1 MFEEGS
7 FRRRPRGFR
16 RKCQS
21 LKPYAAHPFVGG
33 YDWHGAGAYDSSIM
47 HAGGPAPP
55 QYYTTYP
62 STPVVDNRAAYSWY
76 KQPLS
81 SPESLSSLTPNTQF
95 DSTPPYPCHLAQN
108 QQPTDLQQYQMDIF
122 SSKFHSDYSFLSAI
136 FLWSCLWQQKTIEI
150 EENKANCHRKFTV
163 QNSYKTSKWFFI
175 ECFIDNVSS
184 MTSWWLL
191 SNSPKIVTKI
201 TRERVSFRG
210 KQVSHICDC
219 SVCFIFDTS
228 NDNFSMFDVFSN
240 DNCYRIISSWL
251 QINDQFVLMDWSQAI
266 YRQSL

>member
-21 LKPYAAHPFVGG
+21 LKPYAAHPFVSG

-81 SPESLSSLTPNTQF
+81 SPESISSLTPNTQF

-122 SSKFHSDYSFLSAI
+122 SSKFHNWLFI
-136 FLWSCLWQQKTIEI
+136 FVRNIFMALFMTTENNRNWKKT
-150 EENKANCHRKFTV
+150 KR
-163 QNSYKTSKWFFI
+163 
-175 ECFIDNVSS
+175 
-184 MTSWWLL
+184 
-191 SNSPKIVTKI
+191 IVTESSQFKI
-201 TRERVSFRG
+201 HINLKMIFYRVLHR
-210 KQVSHICDC
+210 
-219 SVCFIFDTS
+219 
-228 NDNFSMFDVFSN
+228 
-240 DNCYRIISSWL
+240 
-251 QINDQFVLMDWSQAI
+251 
-266 YRQSL
+266 